1 MIVATII
8 VIIYTLALLMVFA
21 YALSQLNL
29 LLNYISYKR
38 KNIVNELIFNPKSA
52 PRVTIQL
59 PIYNEKYVVNRLIDH
74 VVQLNYPNDR
84 LEIQVLDDS
93 TDETVQ
99 ILKTKVHEWQQRGID
114 IKHITRQIRTGF
126 KAGALK
132 EGLATAKGE
141 FIVIFD
147 ADFLPEED
155 WLQKTIPHFDSP
167 NIGVI
172 QTRWGHENR
181 DYSLLTKVQAFAL
194 DAHFTIEQV
203 GRNSKGHFIN
213 FNGTA
218 GVWRKE
224 CILDAGNWQQDTL
237 TEDLDLSYR
246 AQLKGWKFKFLEDV
260 VTTAELPIA
269 VSAARS
275 QQFRW
280 NKGAAENFK
289 KNFKKVLFNKELSK
303 SSKIHAFF
311 HLLNST
317 MFVNVFVI
325 AVLSIPLMLIKNKY
339 PEFNFVYDLL
349 GFFLLSTVFFFIYY
363 WNAYKQIYGRG
374 WKQFIRFIPAFL
386 TFFTIAIGFSWN
398 NTKAVTEA
406 YIGKTSDFI
415 RTPKFNLKNN
425 EKAWRLNK
433 YLVADITFDSVVEGI
448 LFLYFSYGIYL
459 VFTINPLQIDW
470 GMFLFM
476 LMLFLGF
483 GFVFINSIL
492 KR

>member
-1 MIVATII
+1 
-8 VIIYTLALLMVFA
+8 
-21 YALSQLNL
+21 
-29 LLNYISYKR
+29 
-38 KNIVNELIFNPKSA
+38 
-52 PRVTIQL
+52 
-59 PIYNEKYVVNRLIDH
+59 
-74 VVQLNYPNDR
+74 
-84 LEIQVLDDS
+84 
-93 TDETVQ
+93 
-99 ILKTKVHEWQQRGID
+99 
-114 IKHITRQIRTGF
+114 
-126 KAGALK
+126 
-132 EGLATAKGE
+132 
-141 FIVIFD
+141 
-147 ADFLPEED
+147 
-155 WLQKTIPHFDSP
+155 
-167 NIGVI
+167 
-172 QTRWGHENR
+172 
-181 DYSLLTKVQAFAL
+181 
-194 DAHFTIEQV
+194 
-203 GRNSKGHFIN
+203 
-213 FNGTA
+213 
-218 GVWRKE
+218 
-224 CILDAGNWQQDTL
+224 
-237 TEDLDLSYR
+237 
-246 AQLKGWKFKFLEDV
+246 
-260 VTTAELPIA
+260 
-269 VSAARS
+269 
-275 QQFRW
+275 
-280 NKGAAENFK
+280 
-289 KNFKKVLFNKELSK
+289 
-303 SSKIHAFF
+303 
-311 HLLNST
+311 